1 MWKKVIPNTLY
12 NIGIFLCLIF
22 GYQYGIVQKQYA
34 FLFGAVLIM
43 ATFILLKIRLYKELK
58 GAQKKP

>member
-22 GYQYGIVQKQYA
+22 GYKYGIEQANYI
-34 FLFGAVLIM
+34 FLFGAALIL
-43 ATFILLKIRLYKELK
+43 ATFIMLKIRLYKDLK
-58 GAQKKP
+58 GGPKKP

>member
-22 GYQYGIVQKQYA
+22 GYQYGIVQKQYP
-34 FLFGAVLIM
+34 FLFGAVVIL
-43 ATFILLKIRLYKELK
+43 ATFIMLKIRLYKNLNS
-58 GAQKKP
+58 GPKKP

>member
-22 GYQYGIVQKQYA
+22 GYQYGIVQKQYV
-34 FLFGAVLIM
+34 FLFGAIVIL
-43 ATFILLKIRLYKELK
+43 ATFIMLKYRLYKDLK
-58 GAQKKP
+58 GASKKP